1 MHLITKLGI
10 QVYIYIGHH
19 QCKSANLALGRTS
32 PSSSCIIKRL
42 DVFLPLILIES
53 LHLSVIGHQAI
64 DLSFHIGRLRPDTS
78 AARVATD
85 LILQLTQQSVAAI
98 VPSVN
103 RGVDF
108 VCFVNGI
115 NRALNIPKTV
125 TYS

>member
-1 MHLITKLGI
+1 MNVL
-10 QVYIYIGHH
+10 
-19 QCKSANLALGRTS
+19 
-32 PSSSCIIKRL
+32 
-42 DVFLPLILIES
+42 FPLILVEPLDLPVVS
-53 LHLSVIGHQAI
+53 HQAI
-64 DLSFHIGRLRPDTS
+64 DLSLDVSRLRPDAS
-78 AARVATD
+78 AARVSTD

-125 TYS
+125 TYR